1 MKATWFEDK
10 ELITLYTNP
19 AYFGAD
25 VPESYMQRPC
35 KPVPV
40 DSLFGYEPESKM
52 DDIHHKND
60 VLALALQMR
69 TGEYDGPPIVCRKH
83 PKGLQVLDGHHRMQA
98 ARRAGIDKLD
108 AVIVDSEDIQ
118 YSDAVREQVEEGW
131 SDKYKKSINCSNPKG
146 FSQKAHCAGRKKKA
160 KESLHE
166 GRDADLYHVTDDA
179 GVIGILRSG
188 SIKPKNIYTD
198 REAGEEAEIGPR
210 ISLTR
215 DFDFDLGDFKLIIDQ
230 SKLAQT
236 HKITPYTPE
245 EMRDEVENEAEEYV
259 QKPIPLD
266 YIKAIHVEFDDDAT
280 DELIDLAKRAGVP
293 LVTGDRRNLVRINE
307 ASGYI
312 PTAAQANDPRFKT
325 ALTVDVRPGE
335 DQRNIE
341 KLGLNLNMDLVN
353 KTKPGRKRKKTLVES
368 LMEKYQAIK
377 EEDLVEVETSP
388 TALRS
393 WASSDEAKGVRAG
406 FELEL
411 IFADTE
417 REEDDDYGGEPNFD
431 FDRPI
436 DTNLDRIIDFYDGE
450 NYAWES
456 IQPFDEETFK
466 ERIIDDLMDYINA
479 KTYDY
484 MNEYAYND
492 VKEKLEGD
500 DSFEELDA
508 DAQEEYIDNEVQ
520 EQGRL
525 WQEVFEE
532 KEEEYRESTT
542 WNEFFDEKNIQEMSD
557 LMNEYGLVW
566 PYQESSM
573 GGSLPIESWGE
584 QISEVIGKPVD
595 ISYTYHGSDK
605 KEGHYT
611 IEPDS
616 SLSADEDPDSGYELV
631 SPVMP
636 LDEALDQLDKLFD
649 YIEEQDGDIYTNS
662 STGLHMNISV
672 PQGNKIDYTKLVLF
686 SGDKYILDTYSRFEN
701 QYAESALGQL
711 EVRAGQLEPERAL
724 QAMQKMKTNLEDAA
738 EEFVRGST
746 GQSKYTSV
754 HIKDG
759 YIEFR
764 GPGGQYTG
772 KSFGEVKNTLLRFAR
787 AMTIAADPDAYKQE
801 YQKKLYKIISKGQE
815 KSGKRSIDSLFA
827 DLQSGEINSEV
838 FKKRW
843 ANLVVQQS
851 QDQAILN
858 KLDGVPDDKRTQ
870 KARAI
875 QQGSAGRPKPFKYNL
890 PIEDSEG
897 NRNGLKGKVTAA
909 STQLAKQAAIDEI
922 LERLKDPNLSQFKP
936 RFGEL
941 KIEIDLEDPQNFV
954 RYAYAV
960 PYADTRSDGEDK
972 VYNNFIDVPKGLDMP
987 TVRGR
992 AIRHASENFFEPNA
1006 DFTIAQMNQIEVKP
1020 TQLQPDFKNLATP
1033 AQPQYADEIAYTV
1046 TIPYTAGGK
1055 PDEHTVIV
1063 TAQTPQAAK
1072 QQAIRKAKRTVFNNT
1087 NFIPN
1092 YEQASVSS
1100 GDAAS
1105 QQNADEQDTAGNY
1118 RITIPYENAQGQ
1130 GREHT
1135 VNLAAEGPEEA
1146 KQQAIAM
1153 SRAFFSD
1160 LPELTPNYQGADV
1173 LSTDAAWMR

>member
-25 VPESYMQRPC
+25 VPDSYAKRPS
-35 KPVPV
+35 KPIPV
-40 DSLFGYEPESKM
+40 DSLFGYEPDSKM
-52 DDIHHKND
+52 DDIHHKNSM
-60 VLALALQMR
+60 LKMALKMK
-69 TGEYDGPPIVCRKH
+69 TGTWSGKPIIVRKD
-83 PKGLQVLDGHHRMQA
+83 PKGYQVLDGHHRMHA
-98 ARRAGIDKLD
+98 ARKAGLETLP
-108 AVIVDSEDIQ
+108 AVIVDREDIQ
-118 YSDAVREQVEEGW
+118 YSDAVKEQVEEGW
-131 SDKYKKSINCSNPKG
+131 SDKYKKSIDCSNPKG

-160 KESLHE
+160 KE
-166 GRDADLYHVTDDA
+166 D
-179 GVIGILRSG
+179 
-188 SIKPKNIYTD
+188 
-198 REAGEEAEIGPR
+198 
-210 ISLTR
+210 
-215 DFDFDLGDFKLIIDQ
+215 
-230 SKLAQT
+230 
-236 HKITPYTPE
+236 
-245 EMRDEVENEAEEYV
+245 
-259 QKPIPLD
+259 
-266 YIKAIHVEFDDDAT
+266 
-280 DELIDLAKRAGVP
+280 
-293 LVTGDRRNLVRINE
+293 INE

-377 EEDLVEVETSP
+377 EEDLLEVETSP
-388 TALRS
+388 TALRN
-393 WASSDEAKGVRAG
+393 WAKSDEANGVRAG

-417 REEDDDYGGEPNFD
+417 REEEDDYGGEPNFD

-436 DTNLDRIIDFYDGE
+436 DTNLERIIDFYDGE

-466 ERIIDDLMDYINA
+466 ERVIDDLMDYINA

-500 DSFEELDA
+500 DNFEELDA

-542 WNEFFDEKNIQEMSD
+542 WGEFFDEKNIQEMSD
-557 LMNEYGLVW
+557 LMNEYGLEW
-566 PYQESSM
+566 PYQQSSM

-616 SLSADEDPDSGYELV
+616 SLSADEEEDSGYELV

-711 EVRAGQLEPERAL
+711 EVRAGQLEPERAY

-815 KSGKRSIDSLFA
+815 KTAKRTIDSLFA

-843 ANLVVQQS
+843 ANLVVQQQ
-851 QDQAILN
+851 QDQQILN
-858 KLDGVPDDKRTQ
+858 RLDGVPDDKRVQ

-875 QQGSAGRPKPFKYNL
+875 QKSSAGRPKPFKYNL
-890 PIEDSEG
+890 PLENADGDRIP
-897 NRNGLKGKVTAA
+897 LKGKVVAA
-909 STQLAKQAAIDEI
+909 SAQLATQAAVDET
-922 LERLKDPNLSQFKP
+922 LERLKDPNLRQYKP
-936 RFGEL
+936 LYSDLRV
-941 KIEIDLEDPQNFV
+941 EIDLEDPQNFV

-960 PYADTRSDGEDK
+960 PYADTRGDGDDK
-972 VYNNFIDVPKGLDMP
+972 IYNNFIDVPKDLDMP

-1020 TQLQPDFKNLATP
+1020 TQLQPDFENLATP
-1033 AQPQYADEIAYTV
+1033 AQTQDAPEEVAYTV
-1046 TIPYTAGGK
+1046 TIPYTVGGK
-1055 PDEHTVIV
+1055 ADEHSVRV
-1063 TAQTPQAAK
+1063 TAQSPQAAK
-1072 QQAIRKAKRTVFNNT
+1072 QQAIRQAKRTVFSNT
-1087 NFIPN
+1087 NFVPN
-1092 YEQASVSS
+1092 YDQASVTS
-1100 GDAAS
+1100 GDAPR
-1105 QQNADEQDTAGNY
+1105 QQDAEEDTTGNY
-1118 RITIPYENAQGQ
+1118 RITIPYENAQGE
-1130 GREHT
+1130 GRQHT
-1135 VNLAAEGPEEA
+1135 VNVAAEGPEAA
-1146 KQQAIAM
+1146 KQQAIQM
-1153 SRAFFSD
+1153 SRSFFSD
-1160 LPELTPNYQGADV
+1160 LPELTPDYQGADV
-1173 LSTDAAWMR
+1173 LSYG

>member
-1 MKATWFEDK
+1 MKATWFENK

-60 VLALALQMR
+60 VLQLALQMR

-98 ARRAGIDKLD
+98 ARRAGVDTLD

-118 YSDAVREQVEEGW
+118 YSDSVREQVEEGW

-146 FSQKAHCAGRKKKA
+146 FSQKAHCAGKKK
-160 KESLHE
+160 KKNESYSADE
-166 GRDADLYHVTDDA
+166 IDDLYAEWDHEYPVEYAEFLGKTFGPPDELTKEQAVWHNKD
-179 GVIGILRSG
+179 GFKRIVVRDEYILHGSPAPHYDFVYCYIDLEVPEELSDELAECSG
-188 SIKPKNIYTD
+188 SILIDHLKNEVGA
-198 REAGEEAEIGPR
+198 RCG
-210 ISLTR
+210 SLTANATTLNFVLDVVAGR
-215 DFDFDLGDFKLIIDQ
+215 VEPTKENYEKRILDMTDMFDKGK
-230 SKLAQT
+230 K
-236 HKITPYTPE
+236 YE
-245 EMRDEVENEAEEYV
+245 
-259 QKPIPLD
+259 LD
-266 YIKAIHVEFDDDAT
+266 WWE
-280 DELIDLAKRAGVP
+280 DLA
-293 LVTGDRRNLVRINE
+293 GDANPNNPFYAESLNE
-307 ASGYI
+307 SSGYI

-325 ALTVDVRPGE
+325 ALTVDVRPGAI
-335 DQRNIE
+335 QRNI
-341 KLGLNLNMDLVN
+341 KALGLDSNMDLIN
-353 KTKPGRKRKKTLVES
+353 KTKPGKKRKKTLAES
-368 LMEKYQAIK
+368 LMEKYQMFK
-377 EEDLVEVETSP
+377 EEDLVEVESSP

-417 REEDDDYGGEPNFD
+417 REEGGDDYYDEPNFD

-436 DTNLDRIIDFYDGE
+436 DSNLDRIIEFYDGE
-450 NYAWES
+450 DGAWDYLHGMTE
-456 IQPFDEETFK
+456 DEFK
-466 ERIIDDLMDYINA
+466 EKIIEDLMDYINA

-492 VKEKLEGD
+492 VQEKLEGD
-500 DSFEELDA
+500 ESFEELDA
-508 DAQEEYIDNEVQ
+508 DAQDEYIENEVE

-525 WQEVFEE
+525 WQEAFED

-542 WNEFFDEKNIQEMSD
+542 WSEFFDEKNIQDMSD
-557 LMNEYGLVW
+557 LMNNYGLRW
-566 PYQESSM
+566 PYTQASM

-584 QISEVIGKPVD
+584 QISEIVGKPVD

-711 EVRAGQLEPERAL
+711 ENRAGQLEPERAF

-772 KSFGEVKNTLLRFAR
+772 KSFGEIKNTLLRFAR

-815 KSGKRSIDSLFA
+815 KTAERTIDSLFA

-843 ANLVVQQS
+843 ANLVVKQK

-858 KLDGVPDDKRTQ
+858 KLDGVPDDKRVQ

-890 PIEDSEG
+890 PLENEEG
-897 NRNGLKGKVTAA
+897 DRIPLKGKVVAATA
-909 STQLAKQAAIDEI
+909 QLATQAAVDET
-922 LERLKDPNLSQFKP
+922 LERLKDPNLRKYKP
-936 RFGEL
+936 RYSEL
-941 KIEIDLEDPQNFV
+941 KVEIDLEDPQNFV

-960 PYADTRSDGEDK
+960 PYADTRASGEDK

-992 AIRHASENFFEPNA
+992 AIRHASEKFFEPNA

-1020 TQLQPDFKNLATP
+1020 TQLQPDYENLTSP
-1033 AQPQYADEIAYTV
+1033 AQPQDADEEVSYTV

-1055 PDEHTVIV
+1055 ADEHSVIV
-1063 TAQTPQAAK
+1063 SAQNPQAAK
-1072 QQAIRKAKRTVFNNT
+1072 QQAIGQAKRTVFSNT

-1092 YEQASVSS
+1092 YEQASVTS
-1100 GDAAS
+1100 GDAA
-1105 QQNADEQDTAGNY
+1105 
-1118 RITIPYENAQGQ
+1118 
-1130 GREHT
+1130 
-1135 VNLAAEGPEEA
+1135 
-1146 KQQAIAM
+1146 
-1153 SRAFFSD
+1153 
-1160 LPELTPNYQGADV
+1160 
-1173 LSTDAAWMR
+1173 

>member
-60 VLALALQMR
+60 VLELALKMR
-69 TGEYDGPPIVCRKH
+69 TGRYDGPPIVCRKH
-83 PKGLQVLDGHHRMQA
+83 PKGIQVLDGHHRMQA
-98 ARRAGIDKLD
+98 AKRAGLDTLD

-131 SDKYKKSINCSNPKG
+131 SAKYKKSIDCSNPKG
-146 FSQKAHCAGRKKKA
+146 FSQKAHCAGRKKK
-160 KESLHE
+160 KNESIRE
-166 GRDADLYHVTDDA
+166 SYEIEFVCVNPNFCDATEQKNQDKLFQALRAVP
-179 GVIGILRSG
+179 GI
-188 SIKPKNIYTD
+188 IVYKQ
-198 REAGEEAEIGPR
+198 
-210 ISLTR
+210 
-215 DFDFDLGDFKLIIDQ
+215 DFDAHNSMAAIIKDEADTDAPKLIK
-230 SKLAQT
+230 KLAQQY
-236 HKITPYTPE
+236 K
-245 EMRDEVENEAEEYV
+245 VA
-259 QKPIPLD
+259 
-266 YIKAIHVEFDDDAT
+266 
-280 DELIDLAKRAGVP
+280 IDLENDVSQGMMDDIVSGRLEG
-293 LVTGDRRNLVRINE
+293 LTDYYDTDYLSE

-353 KTKPGRKRKKTLVES
+353 KTKPGKKRKRTLAES
-368 LMEKYQAIK
+368 LMERYQVFK
-377 EEDLVEVETSP
+377 EEDLVEVEASP
-388 TALRS
+388 SALRS

-417 REEDDDYGGEPNFD
+417 RDDEEFSDEPNFD
-431 FDRPI
+431 YDRPI
-436 DTNLDRIIDFYDGE
+436 DTSLERIIDFYDGD

-456 IQPFDEETFK
+456 IQPFDEEEFK
-466 ERIIDDLMDYINA
+466 EKIIDDLMDYINA

-492 VKEKLEGD
+492 IKEKLEGD
-500 DSFEELDA
+500 EDFEELDD
-508 DAQEEYIDNEVQ
+508 DAQDEFIDKIIED
-520 EQGRL
+520 QGDL
-525 WQEVFEE
+525 WQQVFEE
-532 KEEEYRESTT
+532 KEEEYRQDTG
-542 WNEFFDEKNIQEMSD
+542 WGEFFDEKNITDMSD
-557 LMNEYGLVW
+557 LMNVYGLEW
-566 PYQESSM
+566 PYQEAMM
-573 GGSLPIESWGE
+573 GGSLPIETWGE
-584 QISEVIGKPVD
+584 QISEVVGKPVD
-595 ISYTYHGSDK
+595 ISYTYHGQEK
-605 KEGHYT
+605 AEGNYT

-616 SLSADEDPDSGYELV
+616 SLTADEDEDSGYELV

-686 SGDKYILDTYSRFEN
+686 SGDKYILDQYSRFGN
-701 QYAESALGQL
+701 QYAESALGQIETL
-711 EVRAGQLEPERAL
+711 AGRLEPERAF

-815 KSGKRSIDSLFA
+815 KTAERTVDSLFA
-827 DLQSGEINSEV
+827 DLQAGTINSEV

-843 ANLVVQQS
+843 ANLVVQQK
-851 QDQAILN
+851 QNQTILN
-858 KLDGVPDDKRTQ
+858 KLDGVPDDKRVQ

-875 QQGSAGRPKPFKYNL
+875 QQSSAGRPKPFKYNL
-890 PIEDSEG
+890 PLENAEG
-897 NRNGLKGKVTAA
+897 DRIPLKGKVKAA
-909 STQLAKQAAIDEI
+909 SAQLAKQAAVDET
-922 LERLKDPNLSQFKP
+922 LERLKDPNLRQYKP
-936 RFGEL
+936 RFSEL
-941 KIEIDLEDPQNFV
+941 KVEIDLEDPSNFV
-954 RYAYAV
+954 RYAYAI
-960 PYADTRSDGEDK
+960 PYQDTRNPGEDK
-972 VYNNFIDVPKGLDMP
+972 IYNNFIDVPKDLDMP
-987 TVRGR
+987 TIRGR

-1006 DFTIAQMNQIEVKP
+1006 DFTVAQTVQMDVEPV
-1020 TQLQPDFKNLATP
+1020 QLQPDYKNLASP
-1033 AQPQYADEIAYTV
+1033 AQTQDTDE
-1046 TIPYTAGGK
+1046 
-1055 PDEHTVIV
+1055 E
-1063 TAQTPQAAK
+1063 
-1072 QQAIRKAKRTVFNNT
+1072 
-1087 NFIPN
+1087 
-1092 YEQASVSS
+1092 
-1100 GDAAS
+1100 
-1105 QQNADEQDTAGNY
+1105 DTAGNF
-1118 RITIPYENAQGQ
+1118 RITIPYTDAQGQ
-1130 GREHT
+1130 QEEHT

-1146 KQQAIAM
+1146 KQQAIEFAKG
-1153 SRAFFSD
+1153 SFFMD
-1160 LPELTPNYQGADV
+1160 FPRLNPNYQEADV
-1173 LSTDAAWMR
+1173 MSTDAAWMR